1 LRTELWQRRLRC
13 WLLLL
18 WCCTSIPDIT
28 LTHHPLTKTKGYCGT
43 STDHCAAPDCLMD
56 FGPACDANQSPSGAS
71 TRNDPRPQKG
81 NVEYGGEGIYECLKP
96 GTVAITYD
104 DGPYIYTD
112 EVLNKFKAAG
122 FKATFFVTG
131 NNLGK
136 GAIDQKWTA
145 VIKRMIAEGHQVAS
159 HTWSH
164 QDLSVITEQQ
174 RYDQMVKNEMA
185 FRNIIGKYPTYMRPP
200 YSSCNAACQGVMKAL
215 GYVVSYFDLD
225 TDGKVTFLLS
235 PDGC

>member
-1 LRTELWQRRLRC
+1 
-13 WLLLL
+13 LL
-18 WCCTSIPDIT
+18 WRCTSAPDIT
-28 LTHHPLTKTKGYCGT
+28 LTHHLLTKTKGYCGT
-43 STDHCAAPDCLMD
+43 SSDHCAAPDCLID

-225 TDGKVTFLLS
+225 TDGKMTFLLS